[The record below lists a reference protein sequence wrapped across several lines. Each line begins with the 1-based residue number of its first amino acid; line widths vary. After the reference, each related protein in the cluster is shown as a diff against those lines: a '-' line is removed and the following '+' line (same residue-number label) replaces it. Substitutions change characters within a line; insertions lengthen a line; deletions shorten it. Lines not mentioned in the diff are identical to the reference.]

1 MISGAGFLYT
11 RTSRTSQPSTSV
23 PVHSYSS
30 PGFAFTEMN
39 ASPTDHSTSS
49 GPVRENGLGEST
61 AGPSGTVGG
70 RTVRE
75 DTRPHLSP
83 LPDSRICTQLSP
95 GRLHV
100 CARAHT
106 HTHTHSH
113 TLALEPAEGWAK
125 GRVLPQRPWGS
136 DCRLPVLRLGSL
148 RFLLPLR
155 LPNRFMGSW
164 GRHGSRARR
173 ACQDSRGQRQPR
185 VAGGQ
190 EGRRMGWQTWGQRA
204 QRCRLRVPATAW
216 GPPAKAGG
224 VA

>member
-1 MISGAGFLYT
+1 MAWGKALLGRPGQRAAGLSVRTHVPTCPLCLTAVSAHSCHLGGCT
-11 RTSRTSQPSTSV
+11 R
-23 PVHSYSS
+23 
-30 PGFAFTEMN
+30 
-39 ASPTDHSTSS
+39 
-49 GPVRENGLGEST
+49 
-61 AGPSGTVGG
+61 
-70 RTVRE
+70 
-75 DTRPHLSP
+75 
-83 LPDSRICTQLSP
+83 
-95 GRLHV
+95 
-100 CARAHT
+100 ARAHA

-185 VAGGQ
+185 VTVVFCVQ
-190 EGRRMGWQTWGQRA
+190 CWG
-204 QRCRLRVPATAW
+204 L
-216 GPPAKAGG
+216 GLGSSIM
-224 VA
+224 